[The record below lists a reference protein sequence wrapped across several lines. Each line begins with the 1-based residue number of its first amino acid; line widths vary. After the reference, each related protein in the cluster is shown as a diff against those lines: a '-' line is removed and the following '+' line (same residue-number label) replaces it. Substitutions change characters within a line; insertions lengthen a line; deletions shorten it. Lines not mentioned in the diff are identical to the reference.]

1 MLPLCSCSSMINS
14 SVSDEAT
21 TLFNSYKAK
30 DENFKAQDIYF
41 LIKAAMIGSDKE
53 TKAGFK
59 ELKGMWMVE
68 WEQCPQSVQKAF
80 LADVDKIVKNKKKR
94 VDTSD
99 KGVYT
104 FYYTPVSGSDKGE
117 NIWLFFKRNTPLEN
131 GTTTNLMYLP
141 GRLSLEDATELSS
154 SK

>member
-68 WEQCPQSVQKAF
+68 WEQCPQAVQKAF

-104 FYYTPVSGSDKGE
+104 FYYTPVEGV
-117 NIWLFFKRNTPLEN
+117 WKREKIY
-131 GTTTNLMYLP
+131 GF
-141 GRLSLEDATELSS
+141 SS
-154 SK
+154 SATHL